1 MAAET
6 DSFFLLPEL
15 QTNEIDF
22 AYLVTADDSTGVAG
36 EGFLTLGVSGE
47 GIVNSGDPGGASF
60 GFNGN
65 DPLVI
70 PFIPEPS
77 TAALAIFALATVTCL
92 RWRIVG
98 T

>member
-22 AYLVTADDSTGVAG
+22 AYLVTPDDSTGAAG
-36 EGFLTLGVSGE
+36 DVFLTVGVSGE
-47 GIVNSGDPGGASF
+47 GIINSGDPGGASF

-65 DPLVI
+65 DPVVI
-70 PFIPEPS
+70 RFVPEPAA
-77 TAALAIFALATVTCL
+77 AALAVFALAAVTCL
-92 RWRIVG
+92 RRRARG